1 MISNDYQL
9 EKAKAELATWRARL
23 VELEALLATLPDTI
37 ATQVSLHRPA
47 TIRQRIRELEKGIQ
61 QYETAQ
67 RSVLM
72 TAPYV

>member
-9 EKAKAELATWRARL
+9 EKAKAELAKWRDRL
-23 VELEALLATLPDTI
+23 VELEALLATLPGTI

-47 TIRQRIRELEKGIQ
+47 TIRQRIWELEKEIQ

-67 RSVLM
+67 RSAVL